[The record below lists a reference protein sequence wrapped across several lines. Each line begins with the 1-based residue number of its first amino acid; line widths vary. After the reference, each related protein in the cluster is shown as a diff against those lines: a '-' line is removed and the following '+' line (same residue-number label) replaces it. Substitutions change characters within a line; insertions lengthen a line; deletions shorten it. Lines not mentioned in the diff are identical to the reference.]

1 MQLHAFMERAEKLQR
16 LEATKRRVPA
26 LSASALAGLLQDIE
40 ANGLPGLSQR
50 KHVKEATVKALD
62 MSSYGPLLE
71 TKTIPG
77 IKKPVQLVFANFCT
91 LLQGLFVQCEP
102 FRTLL
107 IDTMTAHAPA
117 ALNLCFYSDEVNPG
131 NTLAI
136 DQGSNLDS
144 I

>member
-1 MQLHAFMERAEKLQR
+1 MERAEKLQR

-50 KHVKEATVKALD
+50 KHIKEATIKALD

-77 IKKPVQLVFANFCT
+77 IKKPVQLVFANFCI
-91 LLQGLFVQCEP
+91 LLQGLFVQCES